1 MSWYYKQCCIFTIF
15 SSPCFHNFQHENKEK
30 CAGGS
35 TGGRSGEEVVLIDG
49 LRAAGG
55 VPGFSETGADDALR
69 HLRTPSWPHGDT

>member
-1 MSWYYKQCCIFTIF
+1 M
-15 SSPCFHNFQHENKEK
+15 
-30 CAGGS
+30 
-35 TGGRSGEEVVLIDG
+35 VLIDG